1 MSVPSNAPAVGA
13 TSVAH
18 AVNALRARGLR
29 LSSAR
34 RVLLEALFAAGRP
47 LTAEELAGGDGGRV
61 PPSDLASVYRNLE
74 TLETLGLACHV
85 HLGHGP
91 GRWHPAGAPH
101 EFVICERCDAV
112 QALAP
117 DALHGVRAAVRA
129 AVGYEPRFTHF
140 PLAGLCPACAQED
153 RDARP

>member
-1 MSVPSNAPAVGA
+1 MSVPSYAPALGA
-13 TSVAH
+13 TSVAN

-29 LSSAR
+29 LSAAR
-34 RVLLEALFAAGRP
+34 RLLLEALFAAARP

-61 PPSDLASVYRNLE
+61 PPCDLASVYRNLE
-74 TLETLGLACHV
+74 TLERLGLARHV

-91 GRWHPAGAPH
+91 GRWHAAGAPH
-101 EFVICERCDAV
+101 EFVVCERCDAV

-117 DALHGVRAAVRA
+117 DALRAVREAVRA

-140 PLAGLCPACAQED
+140 PLTGLCPVCARED
-153 RDARP
+153 GDVRP